1 MLCNRIQEWASA
13 PRERTLTARTK
24 RTQTRLRKPKPS
36 IRAKIKADPSHA
48 KATKRNE
55 TKRNKTKRVAKDDKK
70 KEGSGGEYQG
80 CWGHCTVTTTHLRI
94 NPPHHPLQQS
104 IHVCDID
111 TTTNER

>member
-13 PRERTLTARTK
+13 RRERTLTARTK

-55 TKRNKTKRVAKDDKK
+55 TKQNQASGEGRQ
-70 KEGSGGEYQG
+70 KEGGLWWGISGMLGSLHSYNHSSTYQPAAPSPAAKHT
-80 CWGHCTVTTTHLRI
+80 CV
-94 NPPHHPLQQS
+94 
-104 IHVCDID
+104 
-111 TTTNER
+111 